1 MDDTAPRALDTRQR
15 LLEAG
20 LDIFGRVGFEAAS
33 TRRISEAADAN
44 LAAIKY
50 HFGSKQGLY
59 LAVARHIAEHVSR
72 NVGSAADAARAGL
85 ASGALDRASAA
96 RALEEVALL
105 AARNLVAN
113 PDAARWARFI
123 LREQFEP
130 TEAFELI
137 YSTTMSRL
145 HGTVTA
151 LVAIILDLKPESE
164 EARLEAFAVVGQVL
178 VFRLARAAVLRRM
191 EWDDVGPEQADAI
204 FALLR
209 RSIRRLAGHGRE
221 GGQ

>member
-1 MDDTAPRALDTRQR
+1 MNDLVSVPADTRQR
-15 LLEAG
+15 LIEAG

-33 TRRISEAADAN
+33 TRRIAETAGAN

-50 HFGSKQGLY
+50 HFGGKQGLY

-72 NVGSAADAARAGL
+72 NVGGAAEAARAALASGRLDRSSAADA
-85 ASGALDRASAA
+85 
-96 RALEEVALL
+96 LEGVVLL
-105 AARNLVAN
+105 AAQNLVAN
-113 PDAARWARFI
+113 PEAARWARFI

-151 LVAIILDLKPESE
+151 LVAIILGLKSESE
-164 EARLEAFAVVGQVL
+164 EAKLEAFALVGQVL

-191 EWDDVGPEQADAI
+191 EWDDVGPRQAEAI

-209 RSIRRLAGHGRE
+209 RSVRRLAAKTGRR
-221 GGQ
+221 